1 MMHRRTL
8 LLAGAT
14 LFLTACARTLV
25 EPLSSTRG
33 VEPEKMQKI
42 IREALLRRSWIVV
55 REESGVTYALIK
67 VKDKIA
73 AIKIEYSESRYS
85 IHLDPSQSNVLH
97 PNGQVDRPHSRPAT
111 TTDGS
116 LLLIEKSNN
125 SSLQ

>member
-42 IREALLRRSWIVV
+42 IREALLRRSSRRVWC
-55 REESGVTYALIK
+55 YLCP
-67 VKDKIA
+67 DK
-73 AIKIEYSESRYS
+73 
-85 IHLDPSQSNVLH
+85 SQRQNCC
-97 PNGQVDRPHSRPAT
+97 N
-111 TTDGS
+111 
-116 LLLIEKSNN
+116 
-125 SSLQ
+125 

>member
-42 IREALLRRSWIVV
+42 IREAL
-55 REESGVTYALIK
+55 SGAV
-67 VKDKIA
+67 
-73 AIKIEYSESRYS
+73 
-85 IHLDPSQSNVLH
+85 
-97 PNGQVDRPHSRPAT
+97 
-111 TTDGS
+111 GS
-116 LLLIEKSNN
+116 LFEKS
-125 SSLQ
+125 LVLPMP